1 MTRTAS
7 HPSRLPALAA
17 ARSRIFVVALIF
29 IYEIIQQKRCLTRG
43 SLAHRLQPVE
53 LFALIGRPAGI
64 RLSCFTEQGVYY
76 FSSLNKIERRS

>member
-7 HPSRLPALAA
+7 HPSRLPARAA
-17 ARSRIFVVALIF
+17 ARSRMFVLEGIF
-29 IYEIIQQKRCLTRG
+29 IYEMGQQERCLTRG
-43 SLAHRLQPVE
+43 SLAHHLQPVE
-53 LFALIGRPAGI
+53 LFAFIERPAEI